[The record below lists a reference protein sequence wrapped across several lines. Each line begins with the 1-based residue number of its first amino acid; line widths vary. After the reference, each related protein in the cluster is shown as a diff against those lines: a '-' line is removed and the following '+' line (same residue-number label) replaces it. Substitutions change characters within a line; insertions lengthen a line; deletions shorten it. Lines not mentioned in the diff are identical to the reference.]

1 MFAPRG
7 KARGLSANTRVGNM
21 RDKIKAL
28 VTSRRWETCIIAIIV
43 LNAVTLGLETS
54 PALMREIGSL
64 LLLIDRTIL
73 GIFVVE
79 LALRLYAHG
88 PKFFRD
94 PWSLF
99 DFAIVAISLM
109 PASGNLSVLRSLRIL
124 RALRL
129 ISVVPSLRRVI
140 GGLIAALPG
149 MGSIVVL
156 MALVFYV
163 FAVMATKLFGAA
175 FPEWFGTLGASLY
188 TLFQIMTLESWSMG
202 IVRPVME
209 VYPYSWLFFV
219 PFILCTAFTVLN
231 LFIGIIVS
239 AMQEEHEAEADA
251 NRQAI
256 HDDTGF
262 ILEEVRALRAEL
274 KELRAEVGK
283 QRA

>member
-1 MFAPRG
+1 
-7 KARGLSANTRVGNM
+7 M
-21 RDKIKAL
+21 RDRIKTL
-28 VTSRRWETCIIAIIV
+28 VTSRTWEYWIIGIIV

-54 PALMREIGSL
+54 SSAMALAGPL
-64 LLLIDRTIL
+64 LLTADKIIL
-73 GIFVVE
+73 AIFVGE
-79 LALRLYAHG
+79 LVLRLFAHG
-88 PKFFRD
+88 PRFFKD

-99 DFAIVAISLM
+99 DFSIVAIALM
-109 PASGNLSVLRSLRIL
+109 PASGSLSVLRSLRIL

-140 GGLIAALPG
+140 GGLVAALPG
-149 MGSIVVL
+149 MGSIMVL

-163 FAVMATKLFGAA
+163 FAVMATKLYGGA
-175 FPEWFGTLGASLY
+175 FPEWFGDIGLSLY

-202 IVRPVME
+202 IVRPVMD
-209 VYPYSWLFFV
+209 VYPLSWLFFV

-256 HDDTGF
+256 HDETAQ
-262 ILEEVRALRAEL
+262 ILEEVKALRAEL
-274 KELRAEVGK
+274 RELRERAEN
-283 QRA
+283 AT